1 MKTIENE
8 RGWTGRQTV
17 PTDCL
22 PGHDLTR
29 ILNKPRWKS
38 VEYYGRNT
46 ASVVPLRVAVPSSAW
61 VTLNLSLSLS
71 LSPPPFSI
79 PSYFARSIYSIYN
92 TFTRYVILYYAQKR
106 ICIDI
111 FTWNKRRSLCDIFNS
126 SFILVCHLR
135 IVLLNLIKSQSCGRV
150 EIKPIS
156 NSSTKTETYSL
167 EIYK

>member
-1 MKTIENE
+1 MEK
-8 RGWTGRQTV
+8 RGILRKKHGLGCSSSCCRAFF
-17 PTDCL
+17 CL
-22 PGHDLTR
+22 GHA
-29 ILNKPRWKS
+29 K
-38 VEYYGRNT
+38 
-46 ASVVPLRVAVPSSAW
+46 
-61 VTLNLSLSLS
+61 SLSLF

-156 NSSTKTETYSL
+156 NSSN
-167 EIYK
+167 